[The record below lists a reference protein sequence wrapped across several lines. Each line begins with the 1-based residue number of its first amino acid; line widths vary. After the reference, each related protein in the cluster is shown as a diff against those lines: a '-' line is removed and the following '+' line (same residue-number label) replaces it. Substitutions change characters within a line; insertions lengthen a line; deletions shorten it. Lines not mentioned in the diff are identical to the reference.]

1 MGTQFADITCKESLA
16 VYLVP
21 NQVTR
26 SLKCKGVI
34 PPPRPSENSIF
45 RHKISPFLSSCVIEN

>member
-34 PPPRPSENSIF
+34 PPPR
-45 RHKISPFLSSCVIEN
+45 KITLIMQGLM